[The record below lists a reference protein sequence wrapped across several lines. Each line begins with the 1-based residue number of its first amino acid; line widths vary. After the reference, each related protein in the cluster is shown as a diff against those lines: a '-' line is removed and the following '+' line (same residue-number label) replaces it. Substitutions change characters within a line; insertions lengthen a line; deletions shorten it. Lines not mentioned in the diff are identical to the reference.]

1 MGGGLLQ
8 LSAYGSENEY
18 INGNPQI
25 TFFKTVYRRYT
36 NFSIQSIEVP
46 LEGNSQLSYENTL
59 RLKTKIPRNADLMK
73 TVFLQFTLPD
83 IFSSEEDEF
92 FWIKGIGASMINYI
106 DIFIGG
112 NKIERISGKYI
123 WNINNLTTKTD
134 KRFLFNK
141 MIGNESDL
149 SYMNLENDNYIGSD
163 NTKFT
168 CNKEIRKF
176 YKTRP
181 SISGRILTIPI
192 PFWFTKN
199 TGLAVPLIS
208 LQYHEISIEI
218 DFKPVKDLYTI
229 KKKDKMYY
237 YYKNN
242 KHYLHENITT
252 WDPSSLNNS
261 SESSNNTTIFQP
273 NPTEC
278 KPEPPKP
285 EPPNPNECKPEP
297 PNPNE
302 CKPDP
307 PKPEVNECITE
318 NNISKLTFNNLDK
331 NSMYNKNFY
340 SNSLMNST
348 KKSNGKFINING
360 KFVAATKINETKLS
374 NMDSWD
380 FESSTTIDETK
391 LSNMDSW
398 DFKSSTTIN
407 DTFSEDFN
415 RTSNSILD
423 IENASSL
430 TNPSIS
436 ENASSLTNPSI
447 GENASSL
454 TNPSIGENASSLT
467 NPSIGE
473 NASSST
479 DISSTDISSN
489 INTHNHIIFNNSFQ
503 QRLNTLENKVYKI
516 NDIRQNAFLEGNLGQ
531 FWSYVRK
538 KPQSNKEDHISNFIY
553 NSYKDMTWNHNAT
566 LIVEYIF
573 LDVDERK
580 IFAKQDHEYLI
591 EQVITME
598 ELDLLPKSQICL
610 ELYHPVKEILFTFH
624 RNDNYQRNEWLN
636 STSLPYN
643 IADKKKNYQY
653 YLQNSWW
660 FDCCKT
666 ELFNPINIVINCEKI
681 ICDRF
686 QELLFRYG
694 PYGEAG
700 IPSGSLLGF
709 TIENKH
715 TLYTLKEIKQFK
727 NVWLFTEACSIPMID
742 KYNFNNYVLNPLK
755 TMQIKFNGSVREDKK
770 TFHYYSYIQPYLY
783 HTKATCEPIYTYS
796 FSLEPEKYQPSGSCN
811 FSRLN
816 NIVFDI
822 ELQETPINNKDVKL
836 GKNVSR
842 DYEYNGEFYVVNYN
856 ILRISNGMAG
866 IVFSN

>member
-1 MGGGLLQ
+1 M
-8 LSAYGSENEY
+8 
-18 INGNPQI
+18 
-25 TFFKTVYRRYT
+25 
-36 NFSIQSIEVP
+36 P

-59 RLKTKIPRNADLMK
+59 KLKTKIPRNADLMK
-73 TVFLQFTLPD
+73 TIFLQFTLPD

-92 FWIKGIGASMINYI
+92 FWVKGIGASMINYI

-141 MIGNESDL
+141 MIGNEIDL
-149 SYMNLENDNYIGSD
+149 SYTNLENSNYIGSD

-176 YKTRP
+176 YRTRP

-242 KHYLHENITT
+242 KHYLHQNIDSE
-252 WDPSSLNNS
+252 DPSSLNNS
-261 SESSNNTTIFQP
+261 SEEALSESSNNTTIFQP
-273 NPTEC
+273 DPIEC
-278 KPEPPKP
+278 ESERPKPEPEPKPPKPEPEPEPPKP
-285 EPPNPNECKPEP
+285 EP
-297 PNPNE
+297 
-302 CKPDP
+302 
-307 PKPEVNECITE
+307 EVNVYVAE
-318 NNISKLTFNNLDK
+318 NNTSKLTFNNLDK
-331 NSMYNKNFY
+331 NSIYNKKFH
-340 SNSLMNST
+340 SNSLIGST
-348 KKSNGKFINING
+348 KKSNSKFINKNG
-360 KFVAATKINETKLS
+360 KFVSTKTKLS

-380 FESSTTIDETK
+380 FESSTTI
-391 LSNMDSW
+391 
-398 DFKSSTTIN
+398 N
-407 DTFSEDFN
+407 DTFSEEFN
-415 RTSNSILD
+415 KNNSSILD
-423 IENASSL
+423 MKTNNSTISNNSSL

-436 ENASSLTNPSI
+436 ENDSSLTNLSI
-447 GENASSL
+447 SENDSSL
-454 TNPSIGENASSLT
+454 TNLSISENDSSLT
-467 NPSIGE
+467 NLSISE
-473 NASSST
+473 NDSSLTNLS
-479 DISSTDISSN
+479 ISENNSSLTDISSN
-489 INTHNHIIFNNSFQ
+489 INTHNHMLFNNSFQ
-503 QRLNTLENKVYKI
+503 QKLNTLEDKVYKI

-531 FWSYVRK
+531 FCSYVRK
-538 KPQSNKEDHISNFIY
+538 KPQSNKEDHISKFIY
-553 NSYKDMTWNHNAT
+553 NNYKDITWNHNAT

-580 IFAKQDHEYLI
+580 IFAKQAHEYLV
-591 EQVITME
+591 EQVTTIET
-598 ELDLLPKSQICL
+598 LDLLPKSQICL

-636 STSLPYN
+636 STTLPHN
-643 IADKKKNYQY
+643 IADKKKDYQY

-660 FDCCKT
+660 FDCYET
-666 ELFNPINIVINCEKI
+666 EQSNPINIIINGEEI

-700 IPSGSLLGF
+700 DPSSFLLGF

-715 TLYTLKEIKQFK
+715 SLYTLKEIKELR
-727 NVWLFTEACSIPMID
+727 NVWLFTEAANIPVID

-783 HTKATCEPIYTYS
+783 HTKATSEPIYTYS

-856 ILRISNGMAG
+856 ILRINNGMAG